1 MGKFFRVASVFL
13 ALCALAFALT
23 AVFKP
28 TLFNNS
34 NQDNV
39 IELPMPD
46 DTEEPDTEEPGTDTE
61 EPGADTEEP
70 GTDTEEPDTEEPGT
84 DTEEPG
90 ADTEEP
96 GTDTEEPGAD
106 TEEPGG
112 ILPPS
117 TWEPLT

>member
-1 MGKFFRVASVFL
+1 MEKFFRVASVFL

-46 DTEEPDTEEPGTDTE
+46 DTEEPDTDEPGTDTE
-61 EPGADTEEP
+61 EPDTEEP

-84 DTEEPG
+84 DTEEP
-90 ADTEEP
+90 DTEEP
-96 GTDTEEPGAD
+96 GTDTEEPD

-112 ILPPS
+112 ILEPP
-117 TWEPLT
+117 TWEDLT